1 MVSLLTPSVA
11 KGLKYSSHA
20 DWCCEVGWGRAQF
33 EGFDFFSWIG
43 VDYIRDK
50 VEEFFDNAEVVVAVA
65 ADDLFCRCGCD
76 LVNGVVDGEE
86 EEEEGGQE
94 EEEGDQEERSEC
106 EDMCEPIGGLVFEKA
121 GVDGEV
127 VWKGNFHDIEKHL
140 N

>member
-1 MVSLLTPSVA
+1 MVSLLTPRVA

-86 EEEEGGQE
+86 EE
-94 EEEGDQEERSEC
+94 RSEC

-121 GVDGEV
+121 GIDGEV

>member
-86 EEEEGGQE
+86 EE
-94 EEEGDQEERSEC
+94 RSEC

-121 GVDGEV
+121 GIDGEV